1 MKFFD
6 TLQKV
11 PMGKKTLDAVQK
23 LGFDIRFEK
32 GLSDAGCCEADNK
45 LILLNPMMKE
55 RDLLPTFMHEA
66 RHALQS
72 EILRVDDEKTVA
84 ADTIKAYRAM
94 EADAVAFETAFV
106 VQAQKAGV
114 AVRPTPMT
122 DLYRKMK
129 DPEAAKAAVFRAWYA
144 DKNNLNLYDDFYAEQ
159 FEVMAEKAAKRGNDA
174 CFCDR
179 LPTAKIAAVCPY
191 VSPDFLSSPEA
202 FSIRES
208 AKDRIADALDDYAGK
223 TGARA
228 DESVRTMYSRTKNG
242 KIIDDRVLPQKNSV
256 ALRLKA
262 AQGGRNG

>member
-11 PMGKKTLDAVQK
+11 PMGRETLEAVQK

-32 GLSDAGCCEADNK
+32 GLSDAGCCDASK
-45 LILLNPMMKE
+45 KQILLNPMMKE

-72 EILRVDDEKTVA
+72 EILQVNDEKTLA

-114 AVRPTPMT
+114 AVRTTPMV
-122 DLYRKMK
+122 DLYRKIK
-129 DPEAAKAAVFRAWYA
+129 NPETAKAEVFRAWYSDA
-144 DKNNLNLYDDFYAEQ
+144 NNLTLYDEFYADQ
-159 FEVMAEKAAKRGNDA
+159 FEVMAEKAAKRGDKE
-174 CFCDR
+174 CFSEP
-179 LPTAKIAAVCPY
+179 LPAAKIAAVCPY
-191 VSPDFLSSPEA
+191 VSADFLDSEKA

-208 AKDRIADALDDYAGK
+208 AKERISDALEVYAEK
-223 TGARA
+223 TGAKP
-228 DESVRTMYSRTKNG
+228 DKSVQTMYSRTKNG
-242 KIIDDRVLPQKNSV
+242 KIIDDRILPQNPSV
-256 ALRLKA
+256 ALRLKTVR
-262 AQGGRNG
+262 GRD

>member
-1 MKFFD
+1 MKFFE
-6 TLQKV
+6 TLQKI
-11 PMGKKTLDAVQK
+11 PTGRETLAAVRK

-32 GLSDAGCCEADNK
+32 GLSDAGCCEADKK

-106 VQAQKAGV
+106 VEAQKAGV

-129 DPEAAKAAVFRAWYA
+129 DPQAAKAAVFRAWYA
-144 DKNNLNLYDDFYAEQ
+144 DTNNLTLYDDFYAEQ
-159 FEVMAEKAAKRGNDA
+159 FEVMAEKAAKRGDDA

-179 LPTAKIAAVCPY
+179 LPAAKIAAVCPY
-191 VSPDFLSSPEA
+191 VSHDFLDSPEA
-202 FSIRES
+202 FSIREP
-208 AKDRIADALDDYAGK
+208 AKERIADALESYAQK
-223 TGARA
+223 TGAKP
-228 DESVRTMYSRTKNG
+228 DLSVQTMYSRTKNG
-242 KIIDDRVLPQKNSV
+242 KIIDDRILPPPAA
-256 ALRLKA
+256 ALRLKKA
-262 AQGGRNG
+262 GRDGR

>member
-1 MKFFD
+1 MKFFE
-6 TLQKV
+6 TLQKI
-11 PMGKKTLDAVQK
+11 PMGRETLAEVQK

-32 GLSDAGCCEADNK
+32 GLSDAGCCEADK
-45 LILLNPMMKE
+45 KRILLNPMMKE

-72 EILRVDDEKTVA
+72 EILRVDDEKTLA

-129 DPEAAKAAVFRAWYA
+129 DPAAAKAAVFRAWYA

-159 FEVMAEKAAKRGNDA
+159 FEVMAEKAAKRGDDA

-191 VSPDFLSSPEA
+191 VSPDFLSSPDA

-208 AKDRIADALDDYAGK
+208 AKERIADALDAYAGK

-242 KIIDDRVLPQKNSV
+242 KIIDDRILPAAT
-256 ALRLKA
+256 ALRMKA
-262 AQGGRNG
+262 ARGRA